1 MRMSTNNFL
10 CVCVFLG
17 PRVPVHCLRMS
28 PQILRKTRGNA
39 RVFFAV
45 CFRCRIFL
53 CRRGRFFAIFEWIL
67 GGYPPPG
74 PPRDGKRRAGGA
86 RRAPGSIFDGFW
98 FAFGLRLGALLEA
111 FWDTVLFCCALCRI
125 LGVILGVLEKRAETE
140 LPRGGGHAIC
150 PRRRV
155 FCKGRPLLFWL
166 RFGLHFGVIL
176 GARAV
181 TIRILGRLFGKT
193 VSFCQSCFAGVF
205 LVDFGCRPG
214 GVGGWEP

>member
-1 MRMSTNNFL
+1 MDFGSL
-10 CVCVFLG
+10 LG
-17 PRVPVHCLRMS
+17 SVWEPFWRHFGTLFC
-28 PQILRKTRGNA
+28 
-39 RVFFAV
+39 FAV
-45 CFRCRIFL
+45 LYVEFWVSFWGSWKNVR
-53 CRRGRFFAIFEWIL
+53 
-67 GGYPPPG
+67 
-74 PPRDGKRRAGGA
+74 KRSSQG
-86 RRAPGSIFDGFW
+86 
-98 FAFGLRLGALLEA
+98 
-111 FWDTVLFCCALCRI
+111 
-125 LGVILGVLEKRAETE
+125 
-140 LPRGGGHAIC
+140 GGGHAIC